1 MILFLSNGSPE
12 AGYGQRRAQR
22 TTKTSTPPLPTLKE
36 EKWWAA
42 QRSIEAAIQQLETYL
57 RENPNGARAATARQ
71 QLATLRSL
79 SVSASRPD
87 WVKMDTIGLLD
98 IPEWRVAS
106 VEALAG
112 KTRVVLEIR
121 CDRVDGGDCHFLPF
135 DRAPLVLVDN
145 TGQYLPML
153 ESTALPTT
161 IKHRTDGQALIT
173 SGRIMNVTVDF
184 MPLAPATVSGQ
195 IYYRDNNQARPAVF
209 SFLGALPYKASLPE
223 RALKSL
229 TP

>member
-1 MILFLSNGSPE
+1 MHRPRCTVLIVIILFLSIGSPQ

-22 TTKTSTPPLPTLKE
+22 TTKTSTPPLPALKE

-57 RENPNGARAATARQ
+57 RETPNGARTATARQ
-71 QLATLRSL
+71 QLAVLRSL
-79 SVSASRPD
+79 SISASRPE
-87 WVKMDTIGLLD
+87 WVKMDSVGLLD

-106 VEALAG
+106 VEVLAE

-121 CDRVDGGDCHFLPF
+121 CNRGDGGDCHFLPF

-184 MPLAPATVSGQ
+184 VSLAPATVSGQ

-209 SFLGALPYKASLPE
+209 SFLGGKG
-223 RALKSL
+223 R
-229 TP
+229 